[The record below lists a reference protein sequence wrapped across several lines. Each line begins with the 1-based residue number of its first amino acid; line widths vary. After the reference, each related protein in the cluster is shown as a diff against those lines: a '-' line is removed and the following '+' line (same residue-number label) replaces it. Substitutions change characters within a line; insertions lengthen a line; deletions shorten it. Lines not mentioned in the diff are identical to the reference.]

1 MGGNKVVLFV
11 LITAMNYICSA
22 HQKALR
28 NGVITIQDD
37 DESGANENDETIN
50 GDNNK
55 QDDSSTS
62 AEALPATETLIEI
75 DDRARPLTVGDIF
88 TTSELLPVAEKLI
101 AKVEN
106 PGMGKGIVSSSKSP
120 QHLADKLFEQ
130 FFLTNKRIV
139 TLSAFDISGLDA
151 LQALALSGEAAYL
164 RSYIDSTVEQVT
176 MIDYKGQNIAV
187 NTEPKKS
194 KYRLLL
200 KNGKP
205 KLKKKIA
212 FQKRNEDLVK
222 EAKAK
227 NLLRMAL
234 KVVQDSRNGTLKKG
248 PIKINATNRSKVNN
262 IKKDIK
268 GNPKGPSKS
277 KLRTNKVTSKA
288 TAQELKGGKP
298 KGPPKPK
305 LSTNEVNSKVDAQKP
320 KEDKIKKPLCTWK
333 YVCSDPSEL
342 DSCKLQTECNKQYRK
357 NARKDSIDALGIPHR
372 PDEHSRDI
380 QQFRKMIGITLVD
393 EEVEKILETRVI
405 NLRPSKGGQELER
418 LESLAEYFNNIVMA
432 EALKRETTTP
442 YNEESTYPMGPS
454 GDESN
459 RKFED
464 LRGTDDEEITYSDSV
479 RRILKKPVRSK
490 ANTTPKR
497 AIT

>member
-357 NARKDSIDALGIPHR
+357 DARKDSIDV
-372 PDEHSRDI
+372 
-380 QQFRKMIGITLVD
+380 GITLVD

-442 YNEESTYPMGPS
+442 YNEESTYPMEPS

-459 RKFED
+459 RK
-464 LRGTDDEEITYSDSV
+464 GIGDEEITYSDSV